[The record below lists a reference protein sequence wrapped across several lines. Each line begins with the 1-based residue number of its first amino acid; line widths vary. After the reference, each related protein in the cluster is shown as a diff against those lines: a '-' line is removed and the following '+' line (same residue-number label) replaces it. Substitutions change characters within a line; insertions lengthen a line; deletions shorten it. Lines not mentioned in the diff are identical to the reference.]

1 MLKQKESELKK
12 QRGYVYSKERISLLF
27 QTYRM
32 LLMVIGMA
40 IVLSIVSPS
49 FLTVN
54 NLRNVALQISI
65 NGILAAGMT
74 MIIITGGIDLSVG
87 SVLAIAGIIAGRIL
101 TVNPQNIVFPILV
114 AFAMGIIIGLLNSLF
129 ITYGNMPPFIVTL
142 AMMGI
147 TRGFALIL
155 TAGYPI
161 WDLPNNYIIIG
172 NGRLFNII
180 PVPFIIM
187 IIIMIITSFFL
198 KYTVTGRNLY
208 AIGSNVEAAKL
219 SGINVRKSLMTA
231 YSISGL
237 FAAVAGVILSARMR
251 IAEPMA
257 GSGYELDAITATVI
271 GGTAM
276 TGGEGTIWGTFLGV
290 VIMGIIRNG
299 LILLD
304 VSSFWQQ
311 VAIGCILLIAVLI
324 DCLKHKE

>member
-1 MLKQKESELKK
+1 VLKQKEADLKK
-12 QRGYVYSKERISLLF
+12 QKGYGYSKERMSLLF

-32 LLMVIGMA
+32 LLIALGMA
-40 IVLSIVSPS
+40 IILTIVSPS

-87 SVLAIAGIIAGRIL
+87 SILAIAGVVAGRIL
-101 TVNPQNIVFPILV
+101 VVNSQNIVLPILIALV
-114 AFAMGIIIGLLNSLF
+114 IGMLLGLLNSLF

-142 AMMGI
+142 AIMGI
-147 TRGFALIL
+147 TRGFALIF

-161 WDLPNNYIIIG
+161 WDLPDSYIMIG
-172 NGRLFNII
+172 NGRLFNVI

-187 IIIMIITSFFL
+187 IVVMIITSLFL
-198 KYTVTGRNLY
+198 KYSVLGRNLY

-219 SGINVRKSLMTA
+219 SGINVKKSLMTA
-231 YSISGL
+231 YTISGL
-237 FAAVAGVILSARMR
+237 LAAVAGIILSARMR

-290 VIMGIIRNG
+290 IIMGIIRNG

-311 VAIGCILLIAVLI
+311 VAIGFLLLMAVLI
-324 DCLKHKE
+324 DCLKRKE